1 MRDRQSELG
10 LEPHGE
16 GGFFRRLYT
25 SPVTVE
31 TAHGPRPAAT
41 SIHYLLDERQPR
53 GLLHRNR
60 SDILHFLIDGG
71 PLEYVTVD
79 PAGTLTRTLLG
90 PDDERFLLVPGGC
103 WKASQLVG
111 GAVIGLV
118 AEVVTPGFDYADHA
132 FATPDVLTEFPH
144 LADALRPFVER
155 QDPTTGGSA

>member
-1 MRDRQSELG
+1 MRAWQSDLG

-16 GGFFRRLYT
+16 GGYFRRVYT
-25 SPVTVE
+25 SAATLD
-31 TAHGPRPAAT
+31 TAHGPRPSAS
-41 SIHYLLDERQPR
+41 SIYYLLDERQPR

-90 PDDERFLLVPGGC
+90 PDDERFLLVPGGW
-103 WKASQLVG
+103 WKASHLVG
-111 GAVIGLV
+111 GARHGLV

-132 FATPDVLTEFPH
+132 FAPPEILARFPH
-144 LADALRPFVER
+144 LADDLREFVPR
-155 QDPTTGGSA
+155 